1 MEPKNKIWLVYLLN
15 ITFVAF
21 FLADITNLILGDRL
35 EASASLLSKDKEP
48 FTPVISFPVD
58 SRQASLI
65 IEGNLFNSKLRGKKE
80 EPFAALPP
88 EPVPDLQAR
97 FRLIGTVDG
106 SPDSTFA
113 IIEDLVSKEQSL
125 YHLNERIMKNVR
137 ITEIRRNRVRLAYNG
152 GSELLQIQ
160 LDEERSATPP
170 PAALPSPLTNSQ
182 NTGNVPQGIRQLA
195 SNQWV
200 LDRQEV
206 SHNLDNL
213 NQLLTQARVIP
224 NFTDGKP
231 DGFRL
236 FAIIPESF
244 YEKIGL
250 KNGDVLQR
258 VNGVEIKDPESF
270 LKVFQHL
277 KDEDQIH
284 IDLMRNSQ
292 KETMNYEIR

>member
-1 MEPKNKIWLVYLLN
+1 MILKNKIWLVYLLN
-15 ITFVAF
+15 ITFVSF

-35 EASASLLSKDKEP
+35 EASASLLSKGKEP
-48 FTPVISFPVD
+48 FTPVILSPED

-80 EPFAALPP
+80 ELVAALPP

-97 FRLIGTVDG
+97 FRLIGTVEG
-106 SPDSTFA
+106 SSESTFA

-125 YHLNERIMKNVR
+125 YHLNESIMKNVR
-137 ITEIRRNRVRLAYNG
+137 IAEIRRNKVRLAYNG

-160 LDEERSATPP
+160 LDEERAATPP
-170 PAALPSPLTNSQ
+170 SVLPSPLTNSQ
-182 NTGNVPQGIRQLA
+182 NTGSGPQGVRQLA
-195 SNQWV
+195 SNRWV

-236 FAIIPESF
+236 FAIVPESF

-250 KNGDVLQR
+250 KNGDVLEK

-277 KDEDQIH
+277 KDENQIH
-284 IDLMRNSQ
+284 LDLMRNSQ